1 MSNTTSSRAL
11 QITLMRCRKIFQG
24 TTAIALFLKGL
35 GQAQDRTEVEVEDAS
50 ESSVDAVS
58 EEQDDPDEPNEA
70 DIDFDDLQT
79 TSDFEDSQTDYDAL
93 LEDVNLN
100 IEATLQRLEKA
111 CASCNWPFLHQFLKG
126 LCFEYLSS

>member
-1 MSNTTSSRAL
+1 MEDVDEIWQAIRSR
-11 QITLMRCRKIFQG
+11 CG
-24 TTAIALFLKGL
+24 
-35 GQAQDRTEVEVEDAS
+35 TEVEVEDAS
-50 ESSVDAVS
+50 ESSVDAFS

-79 TSDFEDSQTDYDAL
+79 TSDFEDLQTDYDAL